1 MTNGNGGM
9 AGWAKFTLGLLV
21 TVGLFAA
28 GILVGEIRES
38 GGMNAR
44 LNAIESELGKGRR
57 WTLEQQL
64 EYMDEQ
70 AQAHQKMCIEIAE
83 IKVMVRALCTKTNAD
98 C

>member
-1 MTNGNGGM
+1 MINGNGM
-9 AGWAKFTLGLLV
+9 AGWVKFTLGILV

-38 GGMNAR
+38 GGMDAR
-44 LNAIESELGKGRR
+44 LKAVETELGKGRR

-64 EYMDEQ
+64 AYMDEQ
-70 AQAHQKMCIEIAE
+70 ASAHQKMCVEIAE
-83 IKVMVRALCTKTNAD
+83 IKVMVRALCAKTNAD